1 MERGSVSIGKR
12 EGREKERRW
21 GWKGIYEW
29 GKGGGERAD
38 SDTALNLPVKGSI

>member
-29 GKGGGERAD
+29 GMGEEEKGGRLRAV
-38 SDTALNLPVKGSI
+38 SE

>member
-29 GKGGGERAD
+29 GKEWGKGGERRR
-38 SDTALNLPVKGSI
+38 KGGG